1 MRVHVVQLCT
11 TNDKTKN
18 LKLLLEHLNSLDLRP
33 QDLICLPENSLF
45 MRATR
50 EDPVESFKL
59 TDKEILQLSEWC
71 TQKNVCLHLGAIPL
85 EINGKIYNSSLRIT
99 SDGSVINDYQK
110 IHLFDVDVAGQK
122 SIRESDTFTAGV
134 KASIFTHADWK
145 IGQTICYDLR
155 FPALYLKYAIENV
168 DAILVPSSFL
178 YVTGKAHWEI
188 LLRARAIE
196 TQAYIIAPAQ
206 GGVHMGLHRTWGRSM
221 VVDPWG
227 EIVAEITTESDLPQS
242 VLVELDKGKIQSIR
256 QQIPLHNHRKPI
268 V

>member
-1 MRVHVVQLCT
+1 MRVHVVQLCS
-11 TNDKTKN
+11 TNDKSKN
-18 LKLLLEHLNSLDLRP
+18 LKLLLEHLNSLSLQP
-33 QDLICLPENSLF
+33 NDLICLPENSLF

-50 EDPVESFKL
+50 EDPVDFFKI
-59 TDKEILQLSEWC
+59 DDPEIFALSNWC
-71 TQKNVCLHLGAIPL
+71 KQKNVSLHLGAIPL
-85 EINGKIYNSSLRIT
+85 QTNTKVYNSSLRILA
-99 SDGSVINDYQK
+99 DGSIVNDYQK
-110 IHLFDVDVAGQK
+110 IHLFDVDVTGQK

-134 KASIFTHADWK
+134 KASIFTHNDWK
-145 IGQTICYDLR
+145 VGQTICYDLR
-155 FPALYLKYAIENV
+155 FSALYMKYAEAHV

-227 EIVAEITTESDLPQS
+227 EIVAEITTESQVPQS
-242 VLVELDKGKIQSIR
+242 ILVEIDKGKILSTR
-256 QQIPLHNHRKPI
+256 SQIPLHNHRKPI